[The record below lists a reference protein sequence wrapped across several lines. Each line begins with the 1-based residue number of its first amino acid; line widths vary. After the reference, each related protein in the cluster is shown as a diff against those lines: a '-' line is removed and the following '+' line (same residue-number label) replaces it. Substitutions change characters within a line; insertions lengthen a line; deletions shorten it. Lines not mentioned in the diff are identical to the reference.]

1 MGRADEAP
9 RYDLRRDLGLLRL
22 MDKRNCQAGQS
33 LLSYSEPTHI
43 WQMAKRSH
51 RRWLN
56 TRTIV

>member
-9 RYDLRRDLGLLRL
+9 RYDLRRDLGLFRL
-22 MDKRNCQAGQS
+22 MGKRNYQAGQP

-43 WQMAKRSH
+43 WQMVSEAH
-51 RRWLN
+51 QGWLN